1 MRRALEQ
8 DHDLLGEDAPPN
20 DLVLG
25 APALL
30 GIFFALALVCA
41 VCFGFGY
48 SSGHGL
54 RLPGPQTAA
63 TTTAAPAAPAAAS
76 KHESAESSAAP
87 STPPADPEALAAQ
100 KPAPGIG
107 LSGGQPSSIAET
119 PAPLATRHSS
129 AADEQAWPPGES
141 PAPTVRQ
148 APALPALN
156 ADAAPVTAGAAA
168 APVSLMVQIAAVSRA
183 ADAQTLA
190 TALRHDG
197 FASVVRTTTGDPFF
211 HVQVGP
217 FNSLQAAKAMRTRL
231 TDGGYNAFIKP

>member
-8 DHDLLGEDAPPN
+8 DHDLLGEEAPPN

-63 TTTAAPAAPAAAS
+63 TPPAAPVPAATS
-76 KHESAESSAAP
+76 KHESAERGAAP
-87 STPPADPEALAAQ
+87 ATPPADQETPIAQ

-119 PAPLATRHSS
+119 QTPPATRHSS
-129 AADEQAWPPGES
+129 AADEQAWPPGEA
-141 PAPTVRQ
+141 PAPTTRQ
-148 APALPALN
+148 APVLPAAN
-156 ADAAPVTAGAAA
+156 ADAAPVTASAAAA